1 MNESAL
7 DTVALATE
15 DTLTESAL
23 DSTFLTA
30 VEKPV
35 VSLFSDHLLETDT
48 LEPLSRLDISNEFVF
63 VLLSIC
69 AFLIIFL
76 QRNSDGIFSTIIR
89 SSFDSNL
96 AAQESRVDNSQRTRN
111 ILILQ
116 FISAISISVFVSGVI
131 LWSNPTLDSFAPIFG
146 QVFGGLLLFVI
157 LKRGLQW
164 ALANLFQL
172 SNVLKSFHFNVN
184 VLWSFAGLLAL
195 PLCLLLFY
203 SPIIPTTYLTV
214 VGTVIFLLFYLKV
227 LQRGVRISLYSGS
240 VSPLH
245 LFYYFCALEMLPLF
259 VLIRV
264 AFLLQ

>member
-1 MNESAL
+1 MNESEL

-15 DTLTESAL
+15 DTMSVYLFDSIIAVTEEP
-23 DSTFLTA
+23 T
-30 VEKPV
+30 
-35 VSLFSDHLLETDT
+35 VSLFSNHLLQTES
-48 LEPLSRLDISNEFVF
+48 LEPLSRMEISNEFVF
-63 VLLSIC
+63 FLLSIC
-69 AFLIIFL
+69 AVLIIFL
-76 QRNSDGIFSTIIR
+76 QRNSDGIFSTIFR

-116 FISAISISVFVSGVI
+116 FISAISISVFVSGI
-131 LWSNPTLDSFAPIFG
+131 IFWTTPALGSFAPIFG

-164 ALANLFQL
+164 TLANLFQL
-172 SNVLKSFHFNVN
+172 GNVLKSFHFNVN
-184 VLWSFAGLLAL
+184 VLWAFVGLLAL

-203 SPIIPTTYLTV
+203 SPFIPTVYLASAGIAT
-214 VGTVIFLLFYLKV
+214 FLVFYLKI

-245 LFYYFCALEMLPLF
+245 FFYYFCALEMLPLF